1 MKIDTLR
8 ERLLSTT
15 PKDAKQHIQLEFYK
29 DGIKYLKNKTSVN
42 PFVSRMT
49 CYGVAYRLA
58 LQIVYLCEIDAKQ
71 LDNTQDKA

>member
-15 PKDAKQHIQLEFYK
+15 PKDAKQHNEQEFYK
-29 DGIKYLKNKTSVN
+29 DGIKFLQNKTSVN
-42 PFVSRMT
+42 PFVSSMT

-58 LQIVYLCEIDAKQ
+58 LQIISLCEIDAKQ
-71 LDNTQDKA
+71 LDNTQDKS